1 MKIIN
6 NAMENAAQGLISEIE
21 FGGNH
26 SACETTSENL
36 TTLPKPLIWDGSGN
50 ILFNEDH
57 KALTRSPSNRSIQ
70 SIPGNENPPA
80 RDVRFQRSLFARKKS
95 SSFCAHDLYKESTS
109 KKYDNRNRSKSGNL
123 PEQKSDESMSKLKH
137 QNSFDEGETDEDAKV
152 RKEALLSRDRMRN
165 STVVQIPS
173 ASIQMDLHTLYLDKI
188 NQQNK
193 GIPGSPKLRNQ
204 TIFIDEENQKKN
216 GGKFALIKQKLKRE
230 DSLTG
235 NNEVDD
241 FKGLLAHIRSNLC
254 EASEHD
260 LSVYKGSHWSTVNSG
275 NVINSNDGVDN
286 ERFEALWEL
295 FYAEITYLMDHL
307 IVLNDVFAKQLQH
320 AKGFGFLTEVNE
332 STLFANLDSLI
343 EATSEFAKRL
353 IKIFQDCQS
362 VLTASTKNIV
372 EAFREFDKL
381 LTPQYNEYCLN
392 YQRAKT
398 HLENLKRSEMFLT
411 FLKWCEQDN
420 RCQRLRLEDFLVA
433 PLQHLTKY
441 PLLLKAIR
449 KRTPN
454 HDKHTFLLS
463 TTIINIEN
471 SIKSIEKKYSALV
484 NLQRIQE
491 IHESLAW
498 PVIVDPDKTC
508 FLPESVKSV
517 IASSHCENILMNP
530 NRVLIQEGILTLA
543 DNNKTEFYTF
553 LFDDMLMF
561 TKFRKKNKRRSGSA
575 SDEIKSFD
583 MSRRRFPTWEPTS
596 AQYTVYK
603 QPIPLD
609 RLRLYNCDEQ
619 SLPVKNAFCVL
630 HYNRYHQPVSAY
642 TLISPSPE
650 EKKNWMKNIEMA
662 SDKVNIEISNTAK
675 EHSSDEEYML

>member
-1 MKIIN
+1 MY
-6 NAMENAAQGLISEIE
+6 Q
-21 FGGNH
+21 
-26 SACETTSENL
+26 
-36 TTLPKPLIWDGSGN
+36 D
-50 ILFNEDH
+50 
-57 KALTRSPSNRSIQ
+57 
-70 SIPGNENPPA
+70 PPA

-95 SSFCAHDLYKESTS
+95 SSFCAHDLNKESMS
-109 KKYDNRNRSKSGNL
+109 KKYDSRNRSKSGNL

-137 QNSFDEGETDEDAKV
+137 QNSFDELPRKSIDTQLNGHHAIGQNALRDKLILQFNGHRESNTLVTNSAPCSPGQSVAHPALLKLAGETDEDAKV

-193 GIPGSPKLRNQ
+193 GIPGSPKLRSQ

-508 FLPESVKSV
+508 FLPESVKNV

-662 SDKVNIEISNTAK
+662 SDKVNLEISNTAK

>member
-6 NAMENAAQGLISEIE
+6 NAMENSAQGLISEIE

-26 SACETTSENL
+26 SACETTSDNS
-36 TTLPKPLIWDGSGN
+36 TTLAKPLIWDGSGN

-57 KALTRSPSNRSIQ
+57 KALCRSPSNRSIQ

-95 SSFCAHDLYKESTS
+95 SSFCAHDLNKESMS
-109 KKYDNRNRSKSGNL
+109 KKYDSRNRSKSGNL

-193 GIPGSPKLRNQ
+193 GIPGSPKLRSQ

-508 FLPESVKSV
+508 FLPESVKNV

-662 SDKVNIEISNTAK
+662 SDKVNLEISNTAK

>member
-553 LFDDMLMF
+553 LFDEMLMF